1 MEKEEYRRL
10 FELEERLWWFLGM
23 RDISLTLLNRFLP
36 QPIEP
41 LAILDAG
48 CGTGGMIRHLTSYG
62 SVVGVDLAS
71 DALAFARLRNP
82 ERLVQGSLLR
92 LPFPAETFDLVSC
105 FDVIYHQAVPDDDAA
120 LAEIARVLRKEG
132 TLLLRVPAHDRLRS
146 QHDNAVHTRH
156 RYARKELDEKLRR
169 RDLHPLFMSYANC
182 FLFPVAFAM
191 RSLEKFVP
199 GEDRGSEVR
208 ATSSMTNR
216 LLIYFLKLEA
226 LILRATGLPFGLSL
240 LAVAR
245 RRP

>member
-1 MEKEEYRRL
+1 MEKEEYGRL
-10 FELEERLWWFLGM
+10 FELEEHLWWFVGM

-36 QPIEP
+36 QPGGP

-48 CGTGGMIRHLTSYG
+48 CGTGGMIGHLRMYG

-71 DALAFARLRNP
+71 HALALARLRSS

-92 LPFPAETFDLVSC
+92 LPFPTETFDLVSC
-105 FDVIYHQAVPDDDAA
+105 FDVIYHRAIPDDDAA

-146 QHDNAVHTRH
+146 HHDKAVHTRH
-156 RYARKELDEKLRR
+156 RYARRELDEKLRR
-169 RDLHPLFMSYANC
+169 RGLHPLFMSYANC
-182 FLFPVAFAM
+182 FLFPVAFAI
-191 RSLEKFVP
+191 RSLEKFIP

-208 ATSSMTNR
+208 PTSPFTNR
-216 LLIYFLKLEA
+216 LLVSLLKLEA
-226 LILRATGLPFGLSL
+226 RILRVTRLPFGLSL

-245 RRP
+245 RQP